1 MLSQTILW
9 VDFRTTRSEP
19 DLCSSLPPMYSAQR
33 LFDLPNLLQAVQNS
47 RPCAVCFEYDIPDA
61 GGLAALVE
69 VKTRHSSLPI
79 IMLTEKVGEKLETLA
94 LRLCV
99 WDYLVKPMSVRR
111 LCDCLRSVGAAAQ
124 RQDSSAIGIG
134 IGAATRSI
142 DVLPIKA
149 SAAAALAPA
158 ISYVS
163 ANCTEKLRLS
173 TAAKLCDLSRFQFS
187 RNFKKEQGQTFRDF
201 VVQTRVQRAAALMR
215 RPATSVTDAAFMAG
229 FNDLSY
235 FSRVFRRQFGVS
247 PSQYR
252 RSEPEPRQLP
262 LPLDAWRER

>member
-1 MLSQTILW
+1 MSSQTILW

-19 DLCSSLPPMYSAQR
+19 DLCSSLPPIYAAQR

-47 RPCAVCFEYDIPDA
+47 RPWAVCFEYDIPDA
-61 GGLAALVE
+61 GGLAALLE
-69 VKTRHSSLPI
+69 VKTLHSSLPI
-79 IMLTEKVGEKLETLA
+79 IMLTEKVGGTLETLA

-99 WDYLVKPMSVRR
+99 WDYLVKPMPVRR
-111 LCDCLRSVGAAAQ
+111 LCDCLKSIGAAAP
-124 RQDSSAIGIG
+124 RPNASAL
-134 IGAATRSI
+134 TI
-142 DVLPIKA
+142 DAVTPSTKALPGKA

-215 RPATSVTDAAFMAG
+215 RPTTSVTDAAFMAG

-252 RSEPEPRQLP
+252 RGEPEPRQLP